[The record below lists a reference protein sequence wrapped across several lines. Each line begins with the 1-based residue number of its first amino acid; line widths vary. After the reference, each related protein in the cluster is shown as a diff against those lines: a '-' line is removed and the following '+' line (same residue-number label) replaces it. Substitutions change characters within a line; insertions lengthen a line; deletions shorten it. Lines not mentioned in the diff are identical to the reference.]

1 MIGDEKSEAAKKA
14 EATQAARAGIWLGIA
29 AIVMAFAALTSA
41 IIVRQGSDPDWQHV
55 QLPGMVYFNT
65 VVILLSSLT
74 LEMARRK
81 PGEAPESGL
90 RWLQAT
96 LSLGMLFVLGQ
107 AFAWWQLAGRGVFL
121 ASNPSSSFFYVLTG
135 IHGLHLVGGIVA
147 LAYVVARLAGKARVV
162 SGSLFEAVT
171 IYWHFMGGLWVYL
184 LIVIRTRL

>member
-1 MIGDEKSEAAKKA
+1 MSGEEKSEAEKNAGA
-14 EATQAARAGIWLGIA
+14 VLAARAGIWLGIA

-55 QLPGMVYFNT
+55 QLPWMVYCNT

-96 LSLGMLFVLGQ
+96 LSLGMLFVMGQ
-107 AFAWWQLAGRGVFL
+107 VFAWWELARRGVFL

-135 IHGLHLVGGIVA
+135 IHGLHLLGGIVA
-147 LAYVVARLAGKARVV
+147 LAYVVARLGGKERTV